1 MSTIS
6 RERFLSKCSGE
17 VQVLSGILVK
27 DLSKKTVMVTQPLAL
42 ADNEKVN
49 CVRFQHLRS

>member
-27 DLSKKTVMVTQPLAL
+27 DLSKKTVMVMQPLAL